1 MGRSGDTKSFK
12 NFSGACFEGIAVR
25 LNDQILEFGISV
37 PVEVVL
43 GRRQDLFFLGHGCP
57 ESPIS
62 HHDDVDDPLVFI
74 LKVVL
79 FKDAEHGTLGDR
91 EFSVADALLSGQHLE
106 QGRFSAAVR
115 SHDPVAFASV
125 ELKRH
130 VFEEDAVPIVFGEVR
145 ERDHVLF
152 VGEPWWELA
161 MAGGLVGGSGVPMG
175 RLPYQRLGDSSN
187 LEQLRPERHLHGW
200 GSALPPPQTDNVD
213 WFL

>member
-1 MGRSGDTKSFK
+1 MVMRDEQRDTAVTLEELLEPPDREDVKVVCGLVKKKGVRLRSQNLGQQDSQLESARERGEGLVVGRSGDTKSFK

-62 HHDDVDDPLVFI
+62 HHDDIDDPLVFI

-106 QGRFSAAVR
+106 
-115 SHDPVAFASV
+115 
-125 ELKRH
+125 
-130 VFEEDAVPIVFGEVR
+130 
-145 ERDHVLF
+145 
-152 VGEPWWELA
+152 
-161 MAGGLVGGSGVPMG
+161 
-175 RLPYQRLGDSSN
+175 
-187 LEQLRPERHLHGW
+187 
-200 GSALPPPQTDNVD
+200 
-213 WFL
+213 